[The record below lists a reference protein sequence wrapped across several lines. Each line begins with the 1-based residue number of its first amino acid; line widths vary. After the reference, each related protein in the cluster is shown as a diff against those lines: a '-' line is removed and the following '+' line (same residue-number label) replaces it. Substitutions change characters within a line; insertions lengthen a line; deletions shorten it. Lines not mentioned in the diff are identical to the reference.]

1 MTMPQLIIINMLWN
15 ALFIAM
21 ALSEV
26 IGATAIHDG
35 LPWWAKWWWIA
46 ALAGG
51 NLVIHIVQLRR
62 FAP

>member
-1 MTMPQLIIINMLWN
+1 MRRLILANVLWN

-26 IGATAIHDG
+26 LGVTGVHDQ
-35 LPWWAKWWWIA
+35 LPWWLKWWWIM

-51 NLVIHIVQLRR
+51 NLVIHVMQLKR
-62 FAP
+62 ASD